1 MSAAT
6 PRRAASARP
15 RSASIPLPPASEYG
29 AQSLYTATRSRPCWR
44 IRASASARAGRLAA
58 SGSATR
64 PLSQRRRSFFMDGL
78 QPGTD
83 RPHRF
88 LAQRAFKRRHVHPA
102 VAHRALADALQKNL
116 VALVALRQVA
126 QVGRNAAGNPAQAV
140 AAGTVL
146 VVGGIADADRGRVLA
161 VGIAG
166 QEIGGQRLEAGGID
180 CLRLDVAVCH

>member
-15 RSASIPLPPASEYG
+15 RSASMPLPPASEYG
-29 AQSLYTATRSRPCWR
+29 AKSLYTATRRRPCWR

-58 SGSATR
+58 SGSAAR

-83 RPHRF
+83 SPHRF

-102 VAHRALADALQKNL
+102 VAHRAFADALQEDL
-116 VALVALRQVA
+116 VAFLGERQVA
-126 QVGRNAAGNPAQAV
+126 QVGRDPPGNPAQTV
-140 AAGTVL
+140 AAGAVL
-146 VVGGIADADRGRVLA
+146 VVGRIAD
-161 VGIAG
+161 
-166 QEIGGQRLEAGGID
+166 
-180 CLRLDVAVCH
+180 